1 MKKILF
7 VGLGSIGQRHLRN
20 AMKIFKNYEFYV
32 LRETNHNLIIKDAK
46 LIKKNLFHKEF
57 NLKKIFNK
65 TIDALK
71 IKPNIVF
78 VCNPTIKHLDT
89 CIKFSKIGSNIFV
102 EKPLGIDLNKFYKL
116 SKLIKKNKLVSF
128 VGYQTRF
135 HPGIQYIK
143 KLINKNKLGK
153 VIHSNFICYTYLP
166 HHHTYEN
173 YKKSYVSLK
182 KLGGGTS
189 LNLSHEID
197 LIYYF
202 FGMPKKILSHRINP
216 NIIKTETEND
226 IHASLF
232 YKNNSIVQLGLSYS
246 SFEERKMIEIKFNKC
261 LILFNLLNGEMK
273 VITKNKTQIKKFI
286 IPRNELFLSELKHFK
301 NLIDK
306 KLNKNALSIPNHK
319 NILKLIKKI

>member
-7 VGLGSIGQRHLRN
+7 IGLGSIGQRHLRN
-20 AMKIFKNYEFYV
+20 AMKIFKNYEFYA

-46 LIKKNLFHKEF
+46 LIKKKLIDKEF
-57 NLKKIFNK
+57 NLKKVFSK
-65 TIDALK
+65 TTDALK

-89 CIKFSKIGSNIFV
+89 CIKFSKIGTNIFV
-102 EKPLGIDLNKFYKL
+102 EKPLGISLHKYNKL
-116 SKLIKKNKLVSF
+116 TTLIKKNKLVSF

-135 HPGIQYIK
+135 HPGIQFIK
-143 KLINKNKLGK
+143 KLINKNKLGQ
-153 VIHSNFICYTYLP
+153 IIYSNFICYTYLP
-166 HHHTYEN
+166 HHHIYED

-202 FGMPKKILSHRINP
+202 FGMPEKILSHKINP

-226 IHASLF
+226 VYASLF
-232 YKNNSIVQLGLSYS
+232 YRNNSIVQLGLSYS
-246 SFEERKMIEIKFNKC
+246 SFKERRMIEIKFNKC
-261 LILFNLLNGEMK
+261 LLFFNLLTGDMK
-273 VITKNKTQIKKFI
+273 IITKNKTQIKKFK
-286 IPRNELFLSELKHFK
+286 IPRNELFLSEMKYFK

-306 KLNKNALSIPNHK
+306 KSKKNDLSIPNHK